1 VPGEQR
7 RRWHAEGAPASTGK
21 QSTECSEERTI
32 RRCKR
37 LALDLS
43 SADGHFVAQCEEL
56 DLLNIV
62 GAGQENHQLEHMAD
76 GKVDEGP

>member
-1 VPGEQR
+1 
-7 RRWHAEGAPASTGK
+7 
-21 QSTECSEERTI
+21 
-32 RRCKR
+32 